1 MKYHPSQSAIM
12 KEVRYTLREAMA
24 DQGITYAKLVDTLK
38 KSRQTLS
45 RYVTVYE
52 RDGKVGDS
60 AAQAEFDRIMAE
72 QELRMMHLSSDRSME
87 EIEKAKEKNRA
98 EERIFRRDYESFLR
112 KILKNHPDLRLLD
125 WNDEPVTFENLNLD
139 RAWGNR
145 PVEELDD
152 ILTEGE
158 IREWDDL
165 YERYGG
171 IVLDMFDYSRAERSH
186 ILEKLWDSTIVNG
199 KPRTYTDRYEC
210 VISAEEA
217 GGTLYD
223 FDSRSFCQFAGDS
236 ARIYM
241 KEPRVSPEVDREL
254 DFSATVWL
262 IVEGDVIPVK
272 HADMR
277 RIGLGY
283 YVADVKG
290 LFPGYKY
297 LYSLNI
303 TVSADDSENLNDMEY
318 TLMEGYESTEH
329 PLK

>member
-1 MKYHPSQSAIM
+1 M
-12 KEVRYTLREAMA
+12 KEVNYTLREAMA
-24 DQGITYAKLVDTLK
+24 DQGITYDKLVGTLK

-87 EIEKAKEKNRA
+87 EIEKAKERNRA
-98 EERIFRRDYESFLR
+98 EERIFKRDYESFLR
-112 KILKNHPDLRLLD
+112 RLLGNHPDFRLLD
-125 WNDEPVTFENLNLD
+125 WNDELVTSENLDLD
-139 RAWGNR
+139 RAWVNR
-145 PVEELDD
+145 PLEKLDGV
-152 ILTEGE
+152 LTEDE
-158 IREWDDL
+158 IREWDEL
-165 YERYGG
+165 YERYGS

-186 ILEKLWDSTIVNG
+186 LLEKLWDSTIVSG
-199 KPRTYTDRYEC
+199 KPRAYTDRFEC

-217 GGTLYD
+217 GCTLYD
-223 FDSRSFCQFAGDS
+223 FDSKSFCQFAGDS

-241 KEPRVSPEVDREL
+241 RGPRVSPAVDRDL
-254 DFSATVWL
+254 DFSVTVWL

-277 RIGLGY
+277 RNGSGY

-303 TVSADDSENLNDMEY
+303 TVSADDCEDLDDLEY